1 MSNAKTYFQV
11 LMERLASDPAL
22 KDKALSATPE
32 QFLAMCQENGLK
44 ELTLDK
50 AKTLQQKLKTAFAS
64 EGAISEDQLA
74 EVAGGAYCDQ
84 VPLRDVFFC

>member
-32 QFLAMCQENGLK
+32 RFLALCQDNGLK
-44 ELTLDK
+44 ELSLDQ
-50 AKTLQQKLKTAFAS
+50 A
-64 EGAISEDQLA
+64 
-74 EVAGGAYCDQ
+74 
-84 VPLRDVFFC
+84 